1 MLDLGTLK
9 IGIEV
14 DSSKA
19 EQGLNELQSDIK
31 NAGST
36 AKSSKQDFESAGK
49 GMSTMGD
56 KAQGSVKQVSALQI
70 AMGNLIAKGVQK
82 LASIISG
89 SFSSAISRVDKL
101 NAYTRSMEALGYAS
115 DDTEAAMDKILDT
128 IQPFPMSL
136 DDATAAS
143 QRFVAL
149 FDDIEK
155 GTDVWADITD
165 MTLASGQGMEAA
177 QRAQDSWY
185 KMLAAG
191 KPDMEHWQS
200 IVETMPAQLSQL
212 AKSTLGEKASSQDLF
227 EAWKDGTVTT
237 DDLIA
242 KINELDEKGGE
253 GFDSFRQQAEGA
265 NAGIQTAFENMKLAV
280 TRNMAN
286 IIEEATSDGGIDVA
300 AVTDKVSKGIDK
312 IGDSAKKAITWLK
325 QNAATVKIVVA
336 AIGGMLTAL
345 AAWTAATKIQAA
357 AQALLNIALNA
368 NPIGLVVIAIAGL
381 VAALVAAYKNSETFR
396 KAVDSLWSAIKSFAS
411 RAVAA
416 FNAFKNTVI
425 SVFNAIKAKIDAAKR
440 AWENFKSALKKRV
453 TFLVNDGAIGT
464 AIQKCKDL
472 VNWWQNVLDKANKK
486 ATFHQEQKTTGGST
500 GGTKKQRVG
509 LREVPY
515 DGYLAE
521 LHKGEAV
528 LTAAEAN
535 QYNKAIN
542 KILDTEGIVQKQAP
556 SENSIV
562 NNYNFGDITVDV
574 NDLKDLTTVDQFIS
588 MMQQA
593 KAFA

>member
-31 NAGST
+31 NTGST
-36 AKSSKQDFESAGK
+36 AKNSKQDFESAGK
-49 GMSTMGD
+49 GMNEMGN

-70 AMGNLIAKGVQK
+70 AMGNLIAKGVSK
-82 LASIISG
+82 LASVISG

-101 NAYTRSMEALGYAS
+101 NAYTRSMEALGYAT

-128 IQPFPMSL
+128 IMPFPMSL

-286 IIEEATSDGGIDVA
+286 IIDEATSDGGIDVT

-312 IGDSAKKAITWLK
+312 IGNAAKKAIKWLK
-325 QNAATVKIVVA
+325 ENATTVKIVVA

-345 AAWTAATKIQAA
+345 AAWTTATKVMTIAQAA
-357 AQALLNIALNA
+357 LDVVLNA

-381 VAALVAAYKNSETFR
+381 VAALVAAYKNSEKFR
-396 KAVDSLWSAIKSFAS
+396 HAVDSLWSAVKSFAS
-411 RAVAA
+411 KAVNA
-416 FNAFKNTVI
+416 FNAFKNTVV
-425 SVFNAIKAKIDAAKR
+425 SVFNAVKAKIDAVKK
-440 AWENFKSALKKRV
+440 AWENLKSALKKKV
-453 TFLVNDGAIGT
+453 NFLVNDGAIGT

-472 VNWWQNVLDKANKK
+472 VSWWQSVLDKAQKK
-486 ATFHQEQKTTGGST
+486 ATFAQEQKTYGGST

-542 KILDTEGIVQKQAP
+542 KILDTEGIVQKQTP
-556 SENSIV
+556 SVTETV

-574 NDLKDLTTVDQFIS
+574 SRLEDVRTVNEFVD
-588 MMQQA
+588 MMKQA
-593 KAFA
+593 KAFV